1 CSFAID
7 EIYYISLSDA
17 NDEYMMI
24 YGVCGKFPT
33 DNSNF
38 ALEILNANLWFAEN
52 GGPYLCYEAGAQSL
66 LLALRFPL
74 DDATP
79 EKLENEI
86 EVVVKSMENLY
97 LVLHNQGIT
106 LENEHMKIEEISSSD
121 NKHYYAGR

>member
-1 CSFAID
+1 
-7 EIYYISLSDA
+7 
-17 NDEYMMI
+17 
-24 YGVCGKFPT
+24 
-33 DNSNF
+33 
-38 ALEILNANLWFAEN
+38 
-52 GGPYLCYEAGAQSL
+52 YEAGAQSL

>member
-1 CSFAID
+1 
-7 EIYYISLSDA
+7 
-17 NDEYMMI
+17 
-24 YGVCGKFPT
+24 
-33 DNSNF
+33 
-38 ALEILNANLWFAEN
+38 AEN

>member
-1 CSFAID
+1 AID

>member
-1 CSFAID
+1 
-7 EIYYISLSDA
+7 
-17 NDEYMMI
+17 
-24 YGVCGKFPT
+24 
-33 DNSNF
+33 
-38 ALEILNANLWFAEN
+38 
-52 GGPYLCYEAGAQSL
+52 
-66 LLALRFPL
+66 
-74 DDATP
+74 P

>member
-1 CSFAID
+1 ID

>member
-1 CSFAID
+1 D

>member
-1 CSFAID
+1 S
-7 EIYYISLSDA
+7 
-17 NDEYMMI
+17 
-24 YGVCGKFPT
+24 
-33 DNSNF
+33 
-38 ALEILNANLWFAEN
+38 
-52 GGPYLCYEAGAQSL
+52 GAQSL